1 MIHIDESHSRQPLLK
16 GERLVRY
23 EVNTV
28 MTVAAHIKA
37 SRLTEND
44 SGSLPQVPAQQRG
57 EGTEKE
63 EEEEKDKARGK
74 QRD

>member
-1 MIHIDESHSRQPLLK
+1 MIHIDVSHSRQPLIK

-23 EVNTV
+23 EVNDA

-63 EEEEKDKARGK
+63 EEEEKDEARGK

>member
-1 MIHIDESHSRQPLLK
+1 M
-16 GERLVRY
+16 
-23 EVNTV
+23 

-37 SRLTEND
+37 PRLIGND
-44 SGSLPQVPAQQRG
+44 SGSLLQAPVLQRG

-63 EEEEKDKARGK
+63 EEEEKDEAKGK

>member
-1 MIHIDESHSRQPLLK
+1 
-16 GERLVRY
+16 
-23 EVNTV
+23 

-37 SRLTEND
+37 PRLTEND
-44 SGSLPQVPAQQRG
+44 SGSLPQVPVQQRS
-57 EGTEKE
+57 ESTEKE